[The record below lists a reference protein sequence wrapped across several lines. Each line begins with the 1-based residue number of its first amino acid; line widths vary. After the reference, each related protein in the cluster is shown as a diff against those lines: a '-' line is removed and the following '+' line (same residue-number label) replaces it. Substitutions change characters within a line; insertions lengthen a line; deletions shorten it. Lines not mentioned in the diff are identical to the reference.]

1 MIKTISEQ
9 IESIAC
15 QIDTL
20 IKENP
25 LLTARKKLLK
35 SVLGIGDIVANELLI
50 LLSELESLIVN
61 K

>member
-20 IKENP
+20 IKESP

-35 SVLGIGDIVANELLI
+35 SVSSIGDIVANELLI
-50 LLSELESLIVN
+50 LLPELGEA
-61 K
+61 